1 MATSVNPATV
11 LQPAPSTGSR
21 ANTIEDLSADDFLKF
36 LITELQQQDP
46 LDPVKN
52 QDLLNQVNTIRDIA
66 STTKLNETLD
76 SVLMGQNLSTAGG
89 LIGKTVKALTDK
101 GDEVNGKVTS
111 VSVATDSTDKTKRDI
126 SIHVGDK
133 TVRLTNIREIVP

>member
-1 MATSVNPATV
+1 MATSVNPASV
-11 LQPAPSTGSR
+11 LQPAPSTSSNAR
-21 ANTIEDLSADDFLKF
+21 TIDDLNADDFLKF
-36 LITELQQQDP
+36 LIVELQQQDP

-52 QDLLNQVNTIRDIA
+52 QDLLNQVNSIREIA

-76 SVLMGQNLSTAGG
+76 SVMVGQNLSTAGN
-89 LIGKTVKALTDK
+89 LIGKTVKALADG

-111 VSVATDSTDKTKRDI
+111 VSVAIDPADKTKRDI

-133 TVRLTNIREIVP
+133 TVKLNNIREIVP